1 MEGIKVR
8 LLPYEVAD
16 GPANMAADDV
26 LLEFAQA
33 EHVASLRF
41 YGWLPATLSLGYF
54 QPAADRFKVKSP
66 ELGSLPWVRRAT
78 GGSALVHDKEVTYAL
93 ALPPGPPWQTG
104 ESWLVRMHRIIA
116 DALANLGVAAP
127 MTIADEPQVLGD
139 VLCFQKHTAGDLI
152 CRGAKIAGSAQRKHR
167 QCLLQ
172 HGGIL
177 LAQSRHTPQLP
188 GLAELSGLTIM
199 EDQIVAAVKTAFV
212 KETGWELLHADW
224 SEAEQERRR
233 LAFGK
238 YRSPIW
244 NERR

>member
-1 MEGIKVR
+1 MNVR

-41 YGWLPATLSLGYF
+41 YGWSPATLSLGYF
-54 QPAADRFKVKSP
+54 QPAADRFKSS

-93 ALPPGPPWQTG
+93 SLPPGPPWQSG

-116 DALANLGVAAP
+116 GALASLGVAAP
-127 MTIADEPQVLGD
+127 ITIADEPQVLGD
-139 VLCFQKHTAGDLI
+139 VLCFQKQTAGDLI
-152 CRGAKIAGSAQRKHR
+152 CRGAKIAGSAQRKQR

-172 HGGIL
+172 HGDIL
-177 LAQSRHTPQLP
+177 LARSRHAPQLP
-188 GLAELSGLTIM
+188 GLAELCGLTIM
-199 EDQIVAAVKTAFV
+199 EDQISAAIKSTFV
-212 KETGWELLHADW
+212 KEIGWELLRADW
-224 SEAEQERRR
+224 TAAEEQRRR
-233 LAFGK
+233 QLARDK
-238 YRSPIW
+238 YGSRAW